1 MGAAF
6 IYRKYIVEG
15 FSGAM
20 LASTHALFRAFDG
33 YDRQKFC
40 YVQGTGASSIVRTL
54 ERWVVAD

>member
-1 MGAAF
+1 
-6 IYRKYIVEG
+6 
-15 FSGAM
+15 M